1 MACRWQVTDHNYM
14 NINMKYGK
22 AGLSLDLPGD
32 IDVTLVQKKAMPVLK
47 DPEGAVKTVF
57 SNPVNCKTL
66 REEAKGCRSCC
77 ILICDIT
84 RPVPNGLILPQLIKE
99 LIEAGMAPDLITV
112 LVATGLHRPNEGDEL
127 HELVGSD
134 WVLGTVTVANHFARR
149 DDDHEYL
156 GTTSGGIEA
165 RLDRRFI
172 QADLRIAVGLVEPH
186 FMAGYSGGRKVVVP
200 GIAQEKTIRAFHC
213 ARVLEDRRAANCIIE
228 GNPLHA
234 VQMEIMQMVGRC
246 LAVNTVIDEDRRISF
261 VNFGEIEESHLEA
274 VSFVRPYAEIRLKT
288 RFKTVVTSSG
298 GYPLDKTY
306 YQTVKGMVGALDIL
320 EPGGDLI
327 IVSEC
332 SEGIGS
338 PDYAE
343 AQMCLTDEGP
353 DRFLRGIIE
362 KKYAAIDEWQTEM
375 QVKAM
380 KRGNIFLY
388 SGGLT
393 KDQQALTGV
402 TVIESPL
409 AAVTESVKAQGDHR
423 VAVIPEGP
431 YVIPLYVHGS

>member
-1 MACRWQVTDHNYM
+1 
-14 NINMKYGK
+14 
-22 AGLSLDLPGD
+22 
-32 IDVTLVQKKAMPVLK
+32 MPVLK
-47 DPEGAVKTVF
+47 DPEGAIKAVF
-57 SNPVNCKTL
+57 ANPVNCKTL

-84 RPVPNGLILPQLIKE
+84 RPVPNGLILPQLLNE
-99 LIEAGMAPDLITV
+99 LIEAGMAPDAITV

-127 HELVGSD
+127 RELVGSD

-149 DDDHEYL
+149 DDDHEYV
-156 GTTSGGIEA
+156 GTTSSGIEA

-172 QADLRIAVGLVEPH
+172 QADLRIVVGLVEPH
-186 FMAGYSGGRKVVVP
+186 FMAGYSGGRKIIAP
-200 GIAQEKTIRAFHC
+200 GIAHETTIRAFHC
-213 ARVLEDRRAANCIIE
+213 ARLLEDCGAANCVIE

-234 VQMEIMQMVGRC
+234 AQMEIVQMVGRC

-261 VNFGEIEESHLEA
+261 VNFGEIAQSHLVA

-288 RFKTVVTSSG
+288 RFRTVITSAA

-327 IVSEC
+327 IVSAC

-338 PDYAE
+338 PDFAE
-343 AQMCLTDEGP
+343 AQVCLTDEGP
-353 DRFLRGIIE
+353 DSFLRRIIE

-380 KRGNIFLY
+380 KRVNICLY
-388 SGGLT
+388 TEGLT

-402 TVIESPL
+402 TVIKSPL
-409 AAVTESVKAQGDHR
+409 AAVTESVKVQGDRR

-431 YVIPLYVHGS
+431 YVIPLFVPGF